1 MIGQQTAAVVYN
13 AHSEEVLLSETLCS
27 LLSVFNAVMSLVA
40 ACAVCDASPVH
51 PGGADQRDAFDIVCI
66 CSSSDLLVGIAVR
79 VTVECV
85 SPAKH

>member
-1 MIGQQTAAVVYN
+1 LIGQQTAAVVYN

-27 LLSVFNAVMSLVA
+27 LLSVFNAVMSLVVVCA
-40 ACAVCDASPVH
+40 ACDVS